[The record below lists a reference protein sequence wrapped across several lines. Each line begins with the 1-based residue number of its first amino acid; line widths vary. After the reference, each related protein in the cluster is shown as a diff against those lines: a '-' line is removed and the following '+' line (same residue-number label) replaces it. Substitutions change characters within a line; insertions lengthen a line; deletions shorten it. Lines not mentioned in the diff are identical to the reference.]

1 MVINEV
7 NKEDIKLDI
16 YNPKNKL
23 NPKFFKEDGMLK
35 SEVRMALLDITDDF
49 IKTLKV
55 NWVKPKHIY
64 IIGSVVN
71 FNWNRSSDIDINIM
85 YDFKKV
91 YKKEDFVEDYFYSK
105 RNDWNKKHEHIR
117 VKGYPV
123 EFTIVDINKQGE
135 ASGVYDLEKNKW
147 VKEPK
152 DMNDSALNKPYIKR
166 YCAKK
171 MTKIDEICGKIDKE
185 TDRKK
190 IETLANKLAAI
201 EEEIIDVR
209 KAGLKTKEKEMSTGN
224 IIAKV
229 IKHAGYIEKIRS
241 YVAKAYDKQVSVAE
255 SKKVICISEDQAR
268 EIEKRVGNN
277 ILYVAVVLDEE
288 SKHRLMEAVK
298 KHLVEDQVPNWNDFK
313 IICHHHTIA
322 FKNNLTDDLVEWA
335 NEHNGDE
342 FEMTTNALGVSD
354 KALAVEV
361 ETDLPCANKVKHITV
376 MTNPETN
383 GKPVDSNYITDWTPF
398 EKIPLKGR
406 LEIFYR

>member
-1 MVINEV
+1 
-7 NKEDIKLDI
+7 
-16 YNPKNKL
+16 
-23 NPKFFKEDGMLK
+23 
-35 SEVRMALLDITDDF
+35 
-49 IKTLKV
+49 
-55 NWVKPKHIY
+55 
-64 IIGSVVN
+64 
-71 FNWNRSSDIDINIM
+71 
-85 YDFKKV
+85 
-91 YKKEDFVEDYFYSK
+91 
-105 RNDWNKKHEHIR
+105 
-117 VKGYPV
+117 
-123 EFTIVDINKQGE
+123 
-135 ASGVYDLEKNKW
+135 
-147 VKEPK
+147 
-152 DMNDSALNKPYIKR
+152 
-166 YCAKK
+166 
-171 MTKIDEICGKIDKE
+171 
-185 TDRKK
+185 
-190 IETLANKLAAI
+190 
-201 EEEIIDVR
+201 
-209 KAGLKTKEKEMSTGN
+209 MSTGN

-229 IKHAGYIEKIRS
+229 IKHAGYIEKIRK
-241 YVAKAYDKQVSVAE
+241 YVAKAYDKHVSVAE

-268 EIEKRVGNN
+268 EIDKRVGNN

-298 KHLVEDQVPNWNDFK
+298 KHLVDGQVPNWNDFK

-398 EKIPLKGR
+398 EEIPLKGR

>member
-16 YNPKNKL
+16 YNPQNKL
-23 NPKFFKEDGMLK
+23 NPKFFKEDGTM
-35 SEVRMALLDITDDF
+35 SSDVRLALLDITDDF

-71 FNWNRSSDIDINIM
+71 YNWNRSSDIDINIM

-171 MTKIDEICGKIDKE
+171 MTKIDEICDKIDKE

-209 KAGLKTKEKEMSTGN
+209 KAGLKTEEKEMSTGN

-229 IKHAGYIEKIRS
+229 IKHAGYIEKIRK

-268 EIEKRVGNN
+268 EIGRKLGGD

-288 SKHRLMEAVK
+288 SKHGLLEAVK
-298 KHLVEDQVPNWNDFK
+298 KHLMEDQVPNWNDFK

-398 EKIPLKGR
+398 EEIPLKGR

>member
-1 MVINEV
+1 MINEV
-7 NKEDIKLDI
+7 SKNDIELDV
-16 YNPKNKL
+16 YKPKNKL
-23 NPKFFKEDGMLK
+23 NPKFFKDDGTMK
-35 SEVRMALLDITDDF
+35 SDVRLALLDITDDF

-135 ASGVYDLEKNKW
+135 ASGVYDLEKNEW

-166 YCAKK
+166 YCAKQ
-171 MTKIDEICGKIDKE
+171 MTKIDDICGKIDKE

-190 IETLANKLAAI
+190 IEALANKLAAI
-201 EEEIIDVR
+201 EQEVVDVR

-229 IKHAGYIEKIRS
+229 IKHAGYIEKIRK

-255 SKKVICISEDQAR
+255 SKKVFCISEAQAR
-268 EIEKRVGNN
+268 EIEKRLG
-277 ILYVAVVLDEE
+277 
-288 SKHRLMEAVK
+288 
-298 KHLVEDQVPNWNDFK
+298 
-313 IICHHHTIA
+313 
-322 FKNNLTDDLVEWA
+322 
-335 NEHNGDE
+335 GD
-342 FEMTTNALGVSD
+342 
-354 KALAVEV
+354 
-361 ETDLPCANKVKHITV
+361 I
-376 MTNPETN
+376 
-383 GKPVDSNYITDWTPF
+383 
-398 EKIPLKGR
+398 
-406 LEIFYR
+406 